1 MAKTT
6 QRASNTGSRE
16 RTGREDLS
24 LSLSFS
30 LPKFSSLGVL
40 LGEVPLHVQSE
51 MIAPGEGALAD
62 RAFKG
67 LSPGVLAVMPR
78 QFVAPGESPLT
89 FRPLTLIRF
98 LARVYPLMSLQVRAL
113 RIDFRTTYEIA
124 VVHPALLQL
133 WVIPPVELGR
143 HRLRLDPM
151 GRIEN
156 WTWLGIR
163 GWRCPPGWTGT
174 DRRAGIGDR
183 WRQRRN
189 IHQPRHRTIERR
201 CRVAAR
207 LMMTGC

>member
-1 MAKTT
+1 MFLNSRCSPTDSFEKLRAPKLEWRKPRSARPT
-6 QRASNTGSRE
+6 QVVENERE
-16 RTGREDLS
+16 EKIS

-98 LARVYPLMSLQVRAL
+98 LA
-113 RIDFRTTYEIA
+113 
-124 VVHPALLQL
+124 
-133 WVIPPVELGR
+133 
-143 HRLRLDPM
+143 
-151 GRIEN
+151 
-156 WTWLGIR
+156 
-163 GWRCPPGWTGT
+163 
-174 DRRAGIGDR
+174 
-183 WRQRRN
+183 
-189 IHQPRHRTIERR
+189 
-201 CRVAAR
+201 
-207 LMMTGC
+207 